1 MSYDLFL
8 FALPSEM
15 TVHLLLSLVTPILW
29 NVKCVFLRKRMSLA
43 KPAGYRQDMLKP
55 ADIEFCVQRSDL
67 SFLSIQIPFF
77 SALPPALFLSLEERV
92 SVGICILTPSVYFVN
107 LLFAAKCIFLSFH
120 I

>member
-29 NVKCVFLRKRMSLA
+29 NVKCVFLRKRMSLV
-43 KPAGYRQDMLKP
+43 KPAGYRQDILKP

-67 SFLSIQIPFF
+67 LSGYSRYRFIKLI
-77 SALPPALFLSLEERV
+77 PPATLKSGRSDIWLV
-92 SVGICILTPSVYFVN
+92 TVY
-107 LLFAAKCIFLSFH
+107 
-120 I
+120 

>member
-67 SFLSIQIPFF
+67 PFVSIPDIKSTVLSASFLI
-77 SALPPALFLSLEERV
+77 V
-92 SVGICILTPSVYFVN
+92 STSPV
-107 LLFAAKCIFLSFH
+107 
-120 I
+120 